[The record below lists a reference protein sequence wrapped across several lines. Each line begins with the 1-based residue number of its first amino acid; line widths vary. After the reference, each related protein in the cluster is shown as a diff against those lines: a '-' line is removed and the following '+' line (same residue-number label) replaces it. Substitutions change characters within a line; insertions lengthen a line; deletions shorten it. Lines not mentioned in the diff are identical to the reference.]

1 MICPGVISIGIPRPG
16 VTGLSSELEVKEG
29 GDGEHVGALEAMMGE
44 AMEDEAEAVEAV
56 VVIIRL
62 LALEFKFVFAVFT
75 SLVEVIGMTRVGVL
89 LVTEVVAVTE
99 VVVEA
104 ADARGRNAIIFFPP
118 GPVITINCRPVA
130 CNEAAK
136 AGGTIICLRIGLF
149 CLRPLLLLF
158 PAPFSSTSLRLET

>member
-1 MICPGVISIGIPRPG
+1 M
-16 VTGLSSELEVKEG
+16 
-29 GDGEHVGALEAMMGE
+29 GALEAMMGE

-118 GPVITINCRPVA
+118 GPVMTISCRPVA

-149 CLRPLLLLF
+149 CLRPLLLLLL
-158 PAPFSSTSLRLET
+158 PAPSSASLRLET